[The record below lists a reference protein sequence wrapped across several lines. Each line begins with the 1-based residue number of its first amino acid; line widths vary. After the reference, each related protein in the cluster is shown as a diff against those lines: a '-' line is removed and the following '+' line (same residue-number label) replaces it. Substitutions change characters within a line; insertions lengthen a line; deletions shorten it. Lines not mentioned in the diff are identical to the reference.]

1 MSNHQCVW
9 QIGSDNMNS
18 TFTWLSNFFLLK
30 PVKFDR
36 EGMLSQLND
45 NSALKQ
51 PKYTCISLTFLEQKK
66 MVVIFLWLLPPMEA
80 KPYCC
85 PVEWVRVAKKIP
97 ITSLSTIS
105 SAEFYPISLTLAF
118 GLFWNIF
125 GCSMLSDNFFE
136 SDLIVH
142 LLVYYRRK

>member
-1 MSNHQCVW
+1 
-9 QIGSDNMNS
+9 
-18 TFTWLSNFFLLK
+18 
-30 PVKFDR
+30 
-36 EGMLSQLND
+36 MLSQLND
-45 NSALKQ
+45 SSVLKQ

-66 MVVIFLWLLPPMEA
+66 MVVIFLWLMAPASYGGKAILLSCGVSEGS
-80 KPYCC
+80 
-85 PVEWVRVAKKIP
+85 KKIP
-97 ITSLSTIS
+97 ITSLSTMS
-105 SAEFYPISLTLAF
+105 SAEFFIPHFLSLTLGF

>member
-1 MSNHQCVW
+1 
-9 QIGSDNMNS
+9 
-18 TFTWLSNFFLLK
+18 
-30 PVKFDR
+30 
-36 EGMLSQLND
+36 MLSQLND
-45 NSALKQ
+45 SSVLKQ

-66 MVVIFLWLLPPMEA
+66 NGCYLFMAPASYGGKAILLSCGVSEGS
-80 KPYCC
+80 
-85 PVEWVRVAKKIP
+85 KKIP
-97 ITSLSTIS
+97 ITSLSTMC
-105 SAEFYPISLTLAF
+105 SAEFFIPHFLSLTLGF

>member
-18 TFTWLSNFFLLK
+18 TSTWLSNFFLSK

-45 NSALKQ
+45 SSVLKQ
-51 PKYTCISLTFLEQKK
+51 PNYTCISLTFLEQKK

-85 PVEWVRVAKKIP
+85 PVEWVRVAKKYQLLLCP
-97 ITSLSTIS
+97 QWVLQSFLSLTFYPSLLALVCFGTSLVVQCLVTIS
-105 SAEFYPISLTLAF
+105 LNLILLFIS
-118 GLFWNIF
+118 
-125 GCSMLSDNFFE
+125 
-136 SDLIVH
+136 
-142 LLVYYRRK
+142 

>member
-18 TFTWLSNFFLLK
+18 TSTWLSNFFLSK

-45 NSALKQ
+45 SSVLKQ

-85 PVEWVRVAKKIP
+85 PVEWVRVAKKYQLLLCP
-97 ITSLSTIS
+97 QWVLQSFL
-105 SAEFYPISLTLAF
+105 SLTLGF